1 MTSDARCLLGALM
14 CIGSVLAGA
23 CTSPDDG
30 PANLAT
36 AGLSGPSG
44 AALWPV
50 DLPDLSEMEVSV
62 RQQLESG
69 VAALQSR
76 RNAPNATPSEVGAA
90 YGELATLLLAANY
103 FDVAEAA
110 FRNAQTLAT
119 EDSRW
124 PYYLGHVYRHLG
136 PPEAS
141 AASFERALEL
151 QPNDT
156 ATLVWLGGAYLDQG
170 RPDAAAPVFALALEL
185 EPASASARSGMG
197 SVALA
202 RQDHAQAATD
212 FEQALAL
219 DPAATA
225 IHYPLAMA
233 YRGLGDMERAQI
245 HLDRQNEIVRSRPP
259 GVLKDPTRPADPLLY
274 ALDQLLQSAEAFDVR
289 GGRALDAGDWAVA
302 ADYFREGLRLAPDN
316 TSLRHRL
323 GTALFQMGDPEAA
336 LAQFEHAVRVAPEN
350 TRAQFSL
357 GVLLEAGGR
366 PVEAID
372 RFTTALEH
380 DPGYLQARVQL
391 ATLLGRSGQAK
402 ASFEHW
408 EQAIALAPTSFE
420 AAFGGAMA
428 LVRLERYR
436 DARDR
441 LTSGLQTHPDQSVFA
456 HALARL
462 LVAAPDPEVRDG
474 QRAKTLVD
482 ELLLEQQS
490 IELGETTAMMLA
502 ELGQYAQA
510 SQLQRDIIN
519 AAVQGGL
526 PEVVRRMSENLRLY
540 DRGEPCRTPWTQDE
554 LP

>member
-1 MTSDARCLLGALM
+1 
-14 CIGSVLAGA
+14 V
-23 CTSPDDG
+23 P
-30 PANLAT
+30 N
-36 AGLSGPSG
+36 G
-44 AALWPV
+44 AALLPV
-50 DLPDLSEMEVSV
+50 DLPDLSGMEVSV
-62 RQQLESG
+62 RQQLESR
-69 VAALQSR
+69 ASTLRSR
-76 RNAPNATPSEVGAA
+76 RDDPDAAASEVGAA

-119 EDSRW
+119 QDRRW
-124 PYYLGHVYRHLG
+124 PYYLGHVYRHQG
-136 PPEAS
+136 PPDAS

-151 QPNDT
+151 QPDDT

-170 RPDAAAPVFALALEL
+170 RPDAAAPVFARALEL
-185 EPASASARSGMG
+185 EPASAAARSGMG
-197 SVALA
+197 RVALA
-202 RQDHAQAATD
+202 RRDHAQAATD

-225 IHYPLAMA
+225 VHYPLAMA

-259 GVLKDPTRPADPLLY
+259 GVLRDPTPPSDPLMS

-289 GGRALDAGDWAVA
+289 GGRALDAGEWAVA
-302 ADYFREGLRLAPDN
+302 ADYFRAGLRLAPDN
-316 TSLRHRL
+316 SSLRHRL
-323 GTALFQMGDPEAA
+323 GTAMFQMGDPDGA
-336 LAQFEHAVRVAPEN
+336 LEQFEHAVRVAPEN
-350 TRAQFSL
+350 TRAQFSV

-366 PVEAID
+366 PAEAIS
-372 RFTTALEH
+372 RFTTVLEH

-391 ATLLGRSGQAK
+391 ATLLGRSEQAQ

-441 LTSGLQTHPDQSVFA
+441 LASGLQAHPDQPVFA

-462 LVAAPDPEVRDG
+462 LAAAPDPGVRDG
-474 QRAKTLVD
+474 QRAKILVD
-482 ELLLEQQS
+482 ELLREQQS

-502 ELGQYAQA
+502 ELGQYEEAA
-510 SQLQRDIIN
+510 QLQRDIIN

-526 PEVVRRMSENLRLY
+526 PEVVRRMSGNLRLY
-540 DRGEPCRTPWTQDE
+540 ERGEPCRTPWTEDE